1 MVCDW
6 PTSVRPWRSLRVT
19 DARLLDNLAA
29 IAALPRVAAL
39 PEMGRTL
46 RLTERLS
53 APELLTHQLA
63 RVERLLD
70 HAARTVPLYRERFRG
85 KVRAPLSLEQFQS
98 LPLLTRSD
106 LRDRAAELMSCEP
119 PAGYHFVREAKSSG
133 STGVPITVRIDAVS
147 EVMRRVL
154 TIRDHAW
161 HRRDPTQKLASIRA
175 IADGSASAPHGRRD
189 ASWSHHPRSGPV
201 VSLDVSTP
209 VRLQLDWLRREEP
222 AYLATYG
229 SNAAALIA
237 LLEEQGG
244 ALPGLREVCTFAE
257 VLPEGTR
264 EACRRVLGVPLAD
277 GYSTSEVGIIA
288 VECPE
293 AKRYHVQA
301 EHVLVEVLRD
311 DGSPCEDG
319 EVGRV
324 VITALH
330 AFAMPLIRYELGDF
344 AAKGGACVCGR
355 GLPVIE
361 RICGRA
367 RNMLVLPDGDRYWP
381 RFGSIVLGDVAPLQ
395 QFRLIQKSST
405 VLELEVVVAR
415 ELTLQEQERVKA
427 LVLGTIGHPFELR
440 IRSVPVIPR
449 SPGGKFED
457 FVSEVAGGGTPGR
470 PYSQM

>member
-1 MVCDW
+1 M
-6 PTSVRPWRSLRVT
+6 T

-29 IAALPRVAAL
+29 IAALPRAAAL
-39 PEMGRTL
+39 PEIGRSL
-46 RLTERLS
+46 LLTERLP
-53 APELLTHQLA
+53 AADLLTHQLA
-63 RVERLLD
+63 RAERLID
-70 HAARTVPLYRERFRG
+70 HAVRTVPLYQQRFRG
-85 KVRAPLSLEQFQS
+85 MVRAPLSLEHFRT

-106 LRDRAAELMSCEP
+106 LRDRAAELMSREP
-119 PAGYHFVREAKSSG
+119 PAGYHVVREAKSSG

-154 TIRDHAW
+154 TIRDHTW

-189 ASWSHHPRSGPV
+189 KSWSHHPRSGPV

-209 VRLQLDWLRREEP
+209 VRLQLDWLHREQP
-222 AYLATYG
+222 AYLVTYG

-237 LLEEQGG
+237 LLEERSESLS
-244 ALPGLREVCTFAE
+244 ALREVSTFAE

-277 GYSTSEVGIIA
+277 GYSTSEVGFIA
-288 VECPE
+288 VECAE
-293 AKRYHVQA
+293 ANRYHVQA

-311 DGSPCEDG
+311 DGSPCEEG

-344 AAKGGACVCGR
+344 AAWGGPCACGR
-355 GLPVIE
+355 GLPVID
-361 RICGRA
+361 RIYGRA
-367 RNMLVLPDGDRYWP
+367 RNMLVLPNGDRYWP

-395 QFRLIQKSST
+395 QFRLIQKSSRE
-405 VLELEVVVAR
+405 LELEVVVAR
-415 ELTLQEQERVKA
+415 ELTTDEQERVKA
-427 LVLGTIGHPFELR
+427 LVLGTIGHPFELG
-440 IRSVPVIPR
+440 IRPVPEIPR

-457 FVSEVAGGGTPGR
+457 FVSEVAGGRAPPGR
-470 PYSQM
+470 HSQK